1 MSLISGIKIEQYEE
15 YVRVREIEESRVV
28 IDHVMRFSFVDK
40 FYYWKILRLKAAAFY
55 LPLHHLDYLVASNK
69 ELKLLYSFQ
78 RRRNK

>member
-40 FYYWKILRLKAAAFY
+40 FYYWKILRLE
-55 LPLHHLDYLVASNK
+55 LVFFCLGQ
-69 ELKLLYSFQ
+69 ELKKMDSQSLITLSCFSLSFTLI
-78 RRRNK
+78 